1 MIGETVSRY
10 RIEGELGAGG
20 MGVVYRA
27 HDLELGRDVALKFL
41 PPRLSAEPAALAR
54 FDREARLASS
64 LNHPNICIVHDVEQ
78 HDGRPFIVMELC
90 QGQSVKQLLKQGP
103 VPVAQAVDLAM
114 QMAGALDAAHQRGIV
129 HRDIKPANLFV
140 SPSGQLKVLDFGLA
154 KLSEA
159 DELPVSPTA
168 DTDRGAE
175 EATELTR
182 PGMALGTV
190 AYMSPEQ
197 ALGQAVDP
205 RSDLFSLGAVLY
217 EMVTGE
223 RAFPGSTPGAV
234 FDRIL
239 NREPRRVRKIDPRI
253 PVELEVVLDRLL
265 AKSPE
270 QRHPSAGELIAELAQ
285 VARLLAAQEP
295 RSSAVSTASPG
306 STDAW
311 PGAHRRSLGMMALAA
326 LAAFLVVAGV
336 LLWKRPR
343 PLSGRDPVLLA
354 GFENKT
360 GEAVFDQTLPYALAV
375 QLGQSPFLNI
385 VTDDRVRET
394 LPLMGRDPGERLT
407 PELAREVCQ
416 RLATRAMVRGSISRL
431 GALYVLL
438 LEATECQSGASLAR
452 EQGEAQSAEQVLPTL
467 GQMATRLRARVGESI
482 KSVQAFDVPVEQ
494 ATTPSL
500 EALRSYTLAIEQ
512 RRKGGEV
519 EAIPFLERAL
529 ELDPAFAA
537 AATTLS
543 TVYGNLGEGSKS
555 VDYARLAYAQRD
567 RVSQR
572 ERLFI
577 VYQYHDR
584 VTGNFSQAADTLEV
598 WKRTYP
604 HDFQP
609 PNALAIIENRL
620 GRYERGVEQAKDAL
634 LRTPGHPFAVSQ
646 LAHAYRALGRYDES
660 RRVAEEAVARGV
672 ATVPTRRLVY
682 TLAVMRGD
690 AAAASRQLEWAKG
703 KPREFD
709 MVAAEAQVAAY
720 SGQLRRASELYGR
733 SVALADSQGLAESGL
748 AYVVHDALTRAL
760 YGRPAEALALARG
773 ALARHDG
780 HAPSDALPRVRLL
793 AVLGLLGA
801 PEAEQIAD
809 ELAGQMPEST
819 LVKGVILP
827 TTRGAMALGLGRPA
841 AAIEE
846 LRAAAAYQA
855 GTVAALVPLYLR
867 AEAYLRAGEA
877 RKALDEYRKLVAS
890 RGSDPFSPVCALAPL
905 GVARALRALGEHEQA
920 AEAYKSFLEAWREAD
935 ADVPVLAQARAEQ
948 AKRDGGVRAR

>member
-10 RIEGELGAGG
+10 RIEAQLGAGG

-27 HDLELGRDVALKFL
+27 HDIQLGRDVALKFL
-41 PPRLSAEPAALAR
+41 PPRLLADEAALRR
-54 FDREARLASS
+54 FRREAELASS
-64 LNHPNICIVHDVEQ
+64 LNHPNICIVHDVDQ

-90 QGQSVKQLLKQGP
+90 HGQSAKQLLKQGP

-129 HRDIKPANLFV
+129 HRHIKPANLFV

-159 DELPVSPTA
+159 DELPASPTD
-168 DTDRGAE
+168 DTDRGAD

-197 ALGQAVDP
+197 ALGQTVDP

-223 RAFPGSTPGAV
+223 RAFPGTTPGAV

-239 NREPRRVRKIDPRI
+239 NREPRRVRKVDPGL
-253 PVELEVVLDRLL
+253 PAELEVVIDRLL
-265 AKSPE
+265 AKPPE
-270 QRHPSAGELIAELAQ
+270 QRHASAGELIAELAQ
-285 VARLLAAQEP
+285 VSRLLAAQEP
-295 RSSAVSTASPG
+295 RSSALSTASPTR
-306 STDAW
+306 SAAW
-311 PGAHRRSLGMMALAA
+311 PGAHRRSLGAMALVA
-326 LAAFLVVAGV
+326 LLAGLVLAGV
-336 LLWKRPR
+336 LYWKRPR

-394 LPLMGRDPGERLT
+394 LPLMGRDPSERLT

-431 GALYVLL
+431 GAIYVLL
-438 LEATECQSGASLAR
+438 LEATECASGASLAR

-467 GQMATRLRARVGESI
+467 GQMATRLRTRVGESI

-512 RRKGGEV
+512 RRRGGEV

-584 VTGNFSQAADTLEV
+584 VTGNVSQAADTLEV
-598 WKRTYP
+598 WKRTYSN
-604 HDFQP
+604 DFQP
-609 PNALAIIENRL
+609 PNALAIIDNRL

-646 LAHAYRALGRYDES
+646 LAHAYRGLGRYDEA

-682 TLAVMRGD
+682 QLAVMRGD
-690 AAAASRQLEWAKG
+690 AATAARQLEWAKG
-703 KPREFD
+703 KSREFD
-709 MVAAEAQVAAY
+709 IVAAEAQVAAF

-733 SVALADSQGLAESGL
+733 SVALADSQGLAETGL
-748 AYVVHDALTRAL
+748 SYVAHDALTRAL
-760 YGRPAEALALARG
+760 YGRPQEALALARG
-773 ALARHDG
+773 ALERQDG
-780 HAPSDALPRVRLL
+780 RVPSDALPRVRLL

-801 PEAEQIAD
+801 PEAARMAEA
-809 ELAGQMPEST
+809 LAEQMPEST

-827 TTRGAMALGLGRPA
+827 TTRGAIALGQGRPA

-846 LRAAAAYQA
+846 LRAAADYQTGA
-855 GTVAALVPLYLR
+855 VAALIPLYLR

-877 RKALDEYRKLVAS
+877 RKALDEYRKLLAN
-890 RGSDPFSPVCALAPL
+890 RGPDPFSPVCALAPL
-905 GVARALRALGEHEQA
+905 GVARALRAAGEHDQA
-920 AEAYKSFLEAWREAD
+920 AEAYKVFLEAWREAD
-935 ADVPVLAQARAEQ
+935 EDLPVLAAARAEHQ
-948 AKRDGGVRAR
+948 KHGS

>member
-10 RIEGELGAGG
+10 RIEAELGAGG

-27 HDLELGRDVALKFL
+27 HDIELGRDVALKFL
-41 PPRLSAEPAALAR
+41 PPRLSADPGALAR
-54 FDREARLASS
+54 FEREAKLASH
-64 LNHPNICIVHDVEQ
+64 LNHPNICIVHDIGQ

-90 QGQSVKQLLKQGP
+90 HGQSVKQLLKQGP

-140 SPSGQLKVLDFGLA
+140 SASGQLKVLDFGLA

-159 DELPVSPTA
+159 DDSPVSPTA
-168 DTDRGAE
+168 DTDPGAE
-175 EATELTR
+175 DPTELTR
-182 PGMALGTV
+182 PGMAIGTV

-197 ALGQAVDP
+197 ALGQTVDP

-223 RAFPGSTPGAV
+223 RAFPGTTPGAV

-239 NREPRRVRKIDPRI
+239 NREPRRIRKVDPSV
-253 PVELEVVLDRLL
+253 PVALEVVLDRLL
-265 AKSPE
+265 AKPPE

-285 VARLLAAQEP
+285 VSRILAAQEP
-295 RSSAVSTASPG
+295 RSSTTSSAAEASSAV
-306 STDAW
+306 W
-311 PGAHRRSLGMMALAA
+311 LGAHRRSLGAMALVA
-326 LAAFLVVAGV
+326 LAAFLVLAGV

-394 LPLMGRDPGERLT
+394 LPLMGRDANERLT

-438 LEATECQSGASLAR
+438 LEATECASGASLAR

-467 GQMATRLRARVGESI
+467 GQMATRLRTRVGESI

-512 RRKGGEV
+512 RRRGGEV

-529 ELDPAFAA
+529 DLEAAIAA

-543 TVYGNLGEGSKS
+543 TVYGNLGEGTKS

-604 HDFQP
+604 NDFQP
-609 PNALAIIENRL
+609 PNALAIIDNRL

-634 LRTPGHPFAVSQ
+634 VRTPGHPFAVSQ
-646 LAHAYRALGRYDES
+646 LAHAYRGLGRYDEA

-682 TLAVMRGD
+682 QLAVMRGD
-690 AAAASRQLEWAKG
+690 AAAAARQLEWAKG
-703 KPREFD
+703 KSREFD
-709 MVAAEAQVAAY
+709 IVAAEAQVAAF

-733 SVALADSQGLAESGL
+733 SVALADGQGLAETGL
-748 AYVVHDALTRAL
+748 SYVAHDALTRAL
-760 YGRPAEALALARG
+760 YGRPQEALALARG
-773 ALARHDG
+773 ALERQDG
-780 HAPSDALPRVRLL
+780 HVPSDALPRVRLL

-801 PEAEQIAD
+801 PEAARMAEA
-809 ELAGQMPEST
+809 LAEQMPEST

-827 TTRGAMALGLGRPA
+827 TTRGAIALGQGRPA

-846 LRAAAAYQA
+846 LRAAADYQTGA
-855 GTVAALVPLYLR
+855 VAALIPLYLR

-877 RKALDEYRKLVAS
+877 RKALEEYRKLLAN
-890 RGSDPFSPVCALAPL
+890 RGPDPFSPVCALAPL
-905 GVARALRALGEHEQA
+905 GVARALRAAGEHDQA
-920 AEAYKSFLEAWREAD
+920 AEAYKVFLEAWREAD
-935 ADVPVLAQARAEQ
+935 EDLPILAAARAEHQ
-948 AKRDGGVRAR
+948 KHGS

>member
-10 RIEGELGAGG
+10 RIEAELGAGG

-41 PPRLSAEPAALAR
+41 PPRLSADPAALKR
-54 FDREARLASS
+54 FDREANLASS
-64 LNHPNICIVHDVEQ
+64 LNHPNICIVHDVGL

-90 QGQSVKQLLKQGP
+90 HGQSVKQLLKQGP
-103 VPVAQAVDLAM
+103 VPVAQAVDLAI

-140 SPSGQLKVLDFGLA
+140 SASGQLKVLDFGLA

-159 DELPVSPTA
+159 DDLPVSPTE

-175 EATELTR
+175 DPTELTR
-182 PGMALGTV
+182 PGMAIGTV

-223 RAFPGSTPGAV
+223 RAFPGTTPGAV

-239 NREPRRVRKIDPRI
+239 NREPRRVRKVDPRV

-265 AKSPE
+265 AKPPE

-285 VARLLAAQEP
+285 VSRILASQEP
-295 RSSAVSTASPG
+295 RSSTTSSAAGATSAV
-306 STDAW
+306 W
-311 PGAHRRSLGMMALAA
+311 LGAHRRSLGAMALVALAA
-326 LAAFLVVAGV
+326 GLVLAGV
-336 LLWKRPR
+336 LLWTRPR
-343 PLSGRDPVLLA
+343 PLSVRDPVLLA

-394 LPLMGRDPGERLT
+394 LPLMGRDASERLT

-416 RLATRAMVRGSISRL
+416 RLATRAMVRGSISKL

-438 LEATECQSGASLAR
+438 LEATECASGASLAR

-467 GQMATRLRARVGESI
+467 GQMATRLRTRVGESI

-512 RRKGGEV
+512 RRRGGEV

-604 HDFQP
+604 NDFQP
-609 PNALAIIENRL
+609 PNALAIIDNRL

-646 LAHAYRALGRYDES
+646 LAHAYRGLGRYDEA

-682 TLAVMRGD
+682 QLAVMRGD
-690 AAAASRQLEWAKG
+690 AAGAARQLEWAKG
-703 KPREFD
+703 KSREFD
-709 MVAAEAQVAAY
+709 IVAAEAQVAAF

-733 SVALADSQGLAESGL
+733 SVALAEGQGLAETGL
-748 AYVVHDALTRAL
+748 SYVAHDALTRAL
-760 YGRPAEALALARG
+760 YGRPREALALARG
-773 ALARHDG
+773 ALERQDG
-780 HAPSDALPRVRLL
+780 RVPSDALPRVRLL

-801 PEAEQIAD
+801 PEAARMAEA
-809 ELAGQMPEST
+809 LAQQMPEST

-827 TTRGAMALGLGRPA
+827 TTRGAIALGQGRPA

-846 LRAAAAYQA
+846 LRAAADYQTGA
-855 GTVAALVPLYLR
+855 VAALIPLYLR

-877 RKALDEYRKLVAS
+877 RKALDEFRKLLAN
-890 RGSDPFSPVCALAPL
+890 RGPDPFSPVCALAPL
-905 GVARALRALGEHEQA
+905 GVARALRAAGEHDQA
-920 AEAYKSFLEAWREAD
+920 AEAYRVFLEAWREAD
-935 ADVPVLAQARAEQ
+935 DDLPVLAEARAEYQ
-948 AKRDGGVRAR
+948 KHGS